1 MDNPMFTPEKP
12 QNYFFSQ
19 VHQPFFLSGVLFA
32 VVVMLMFMLS
42 YKGVLPL
49 QVDSTS
55 FHSYSLIYVVFIQF
69 FTGFIFTT
77 YPRFCQAETIE
88 KSYYLRIWVLHQLG
102 AVVFLAGAVLSVEL
116 LYVGIAI
123 LLIANSAIVYKLKE
137 IYAKTPEAMRHDPKW
152 ILVGFVMGLF
162 ANFLYLLVFSH
173 IDNSAVA
180 IAVNLYLV
188 FVTFAV
194 GQRMVPFFSHSF
206 ADKNERFVPIVF
218 AGFVLKAVAANFEL
232 SSVEIIMDIV
242 LGLYIA
248 LEVRR
253 WALPW
258 KGSPVILQILHLSFY
273 WLIASLL
280 LGGSVRLIETV
291 TEMNFMQMDVHM
303 LAIGFVTT
311 MLIGFGTR
319 VTLGHSGQ
327 PPHADATTLKV
338 FYLLQI
344 VVLGRMLFSL
354 VMGVN
359 PNLFWMFD
367 LSITLWLL
375 LFIFWGVRFGPV
387 LARGKKL

>member
-1 MDNPMFTPEKP
+1 MFTPDKP

-19 VHQPFFLSGVLFA
+19 VHQPFFLSGVFFA

-42 YKGVLPL
+42 YKGILPL

-55 FHSYSLIYVVFIQF
+55 FHSYSLIYVVFTQF

-77 YPRFCQAETIE
+77 YPRFCQSEVIE
-88 KSYYLRIWVLHQLG
+88 KSYYLRTWILHQLG
-102 AVVFLAGAVLSVEL
+102 SAIFLIGAVFSIEL
-116 LYVGIAI
+116 LYVGMAI
-123 LLIANSAIVYKLKE
+123 LLVANSAIVYKLGM
-137 IYAKTPEAMRHDPKW
+137 IYSKAPEAMRHDPKW
-152 ILVGFVMGLF
+152 ILVGFAMGLL
-162 ANFLYLLVFSH
+162 AHFLYLLVFAH

-218 AGFVLKAVAANFEL
+218 AGFVLKAITANFEL
-232 SSVEIIMDIV
+232 SSVEIIVDV
-242 LGLYIA
+242 ALGLYIA

-258 KGSPVILQILHLSFY
+258 KGSPVILQILHVSIY

-280 LGGSVRLIETV
+280 IGGLIRMIETV
-291 TEMNFMQMDVHM
+291 TELNFMQMDVHM
-303 LAIGFVTT
+303 LALGFVTT

-344 VVLGRMLFSL
+344 VVVGRILFSL

-359 PNLFWMFD
+359 AGMFWTFD

-387 LARGKKL
+387 LASGKKL

>member
-1 MDNPMFTPEKP
+1 MFTPEKP

-19 VHQPFFLSGVLFA
+19 VHQPFFFSGIVFA

-42 YKGVLPL
+42 YKGILPM
-49 QVDSTS
+49 QVDSAS
-55 FHSYSLIYVVFIQF
+55 FHSYSLVYIVFTQF

-77 YPRFCQAETIE
+77 FPRFCQSEAIE
-88 KSYYLRIWVLHQLG
+88 KSYYLRTWALHQLG
-102 AVVFLAGAVLSVEL
+102 AVLFLAGAILSVEL
-116 LYVGIAI
+116 LYIGISV
-123 LLIANSAIVYKLKE
+123 LLVANTAIVYKLRQ
-137 IYAKTPEAMRHDPKW
+137 IYANAPEAMRHDPKW
-152 ILVGFVMGLF
+152 ILVGFSMGLF
-162 ANFLYLLVFSH
+162 AHFLYFLVFAW

-180 IAVNLYLV
+180 IAINLYLV
-188 FVTFAV
+188 YVTFAV
-194 GQRMVPFFSHSF
+194 GQRMVPFFSHSL
-206 ADKNERFVPIVF
+206 ADKNERFAPTVF
-218 AGFVLKAVAANFEL
+218 AGFVLKTVAVNFGFASL
-232 SSVEIIMDIV
+232 EILVDIA

-253 WALPW
+253 WALPF
-258 KGSPVILQILHLSFY
+258 KGSPAILKILHISLY
-273 WLIASLL
+273 WLIGSLL
-280 LGGSVRLIETV
+280 IGGVVRLIETV

-303 LAIGFVTT
+303 LALGFVTT

-344 VVLGRMLFSL
+344 VVIGRIVFSL
-354 VMGVN
+354 VMGLN
-359 PNLFWMFD
+359 TGLFWMFD

-387 LARGKKL
+387 LAVGKKI

>member
-1 MDNPMFTPEKP
+1 MFTPEKP

-19 VHQPFFLSGVLFA
+19 VHQPFFISGVLFSI
-32 VVVMLMFMLS
+32 VVMLMFMLS
-42 YKGVLPL
+42 YKGILPL

-55 FHSYSLIYVVFIQF
+55 FHSYSLIYVVFTQF

-77 YPRFCQAETIE
+77 FPRFCQSEEID
-88 KSYYLRIWVLHQLG
+88 KSYYLRTWVVHQLG

-123 LLIANSAIVYKLKE
+123 LLIANTAIVYKLREVYTK
-137 IYAKTPEAMRHDPKW
+137 APDAMKHDPQW
-152 ILVGFVMGLF
+152 ILVGFTMGLF
-162 ANFLYLLVFSH
+162 AHFLYLLVFAQ
-173 IDNSAVA
+173 IDDSAVS

-188 FVTFAV
+188 YVTFAV

-206 ADKNERFVPIVF
+206 ADKNERFAPSVF
-218 AGFVLKAVAANFEL
+218 AGFVVKTIAVNFEF
-232 SSVEIIMDIV
+232 SSLEIIVDIA

-248 LEVRR
+248 MEVRR

-258 KGSPVILQILHLSFY
+258 KGSPAILKILHISLY

-280 LGGSVRLIETV
+280 IGGLVRLIETV

-303 LAIGFVTT
+303 LALGFVTT

-338 FYLLQI
+338 FYLLQVMII
-344 VVLGRMLFSL
+344 VRVLFSL
-354 VMGVN
+354 MMGFDVGV
-359 PNLFWMFD
+359 FWMFD

-375 LFIFWGVRFGPV
+375 LFIFWAVRFGPV
-387 LARGKKL
+387 LASGKKL